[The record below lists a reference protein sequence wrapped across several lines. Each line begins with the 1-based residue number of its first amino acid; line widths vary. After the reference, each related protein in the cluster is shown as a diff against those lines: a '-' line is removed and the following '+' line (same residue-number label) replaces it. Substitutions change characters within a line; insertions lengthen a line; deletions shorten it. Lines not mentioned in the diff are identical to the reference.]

1 MEYTELIKKRKSIRK
16 YDLAKPVSEELLNK
30 VLDAA
35 RIAPSACNNQPWH
48 FIVMRDEKVKKEM
61 KAVYDKEWFYT
72 APVIIVGCVDTAAS
86 WKRSF
91 DNYDSSLIDISIAFD
106 HLILAATNEGLGTC
120 WIAAFNPVPA
130 EKILKTPSN
139 IKIAIMTPLGFP
151 AGDPV
156 ARPRKELSEIIHY
169 DKY

>member
-1 MEYTELIKKRKSIRK
+1 MEYFELIKKRKSIRK
-16 YDLAKPVSEELLNK
+16 YDLSKPVSEELLNK

-35 RIAPSACNNQPWH
+35 RIAPSACNIQPWH
-48 FIVMRDEKVKKEM
+48 FIVIRDSKVKEEM
-61 KAVYDKEWFYT
+61 KEAYDKEWFYT
-72 APVIIVGCVDTAAS
+72 APVIIVGCVDTSAS

-91 DNYDSSLIDISIAFD
+91 DKFDSALVDITIAFD
-106 HLILAATNEGLGTC
+106 HLILAAANEGLGTC

-151 AGDPV
+151 ATDPA
-156 ARPRKELSEIIHY
+156 ARPRKELKEIVHH